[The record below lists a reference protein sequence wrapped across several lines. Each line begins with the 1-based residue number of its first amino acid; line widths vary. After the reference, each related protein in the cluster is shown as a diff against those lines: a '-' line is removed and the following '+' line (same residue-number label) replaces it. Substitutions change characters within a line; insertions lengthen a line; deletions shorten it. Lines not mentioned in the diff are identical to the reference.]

1 MSDNLSLIFC
11 CCSYS
16 ANMKQKVSS
25 SKGLL
30 VMGKLHLPISTCH
43 TITEL
48 QLTYIIMITPVVYTS
63 TNKSNNENS
72 NS

>member
-1 MSDNLSLIFC
+1 
-11 CCSYS
+11 
-16 ANMKQKVSS
+16 
-25 SKGLL
+25 
-30 VMGKLHLPISTCH
+30 MGELHLPISTCH
-43 TITEL
+43 TITKL